1 MRALELDDDEAQ
13 PMSTQQYETTIVVF
27 RRVLA
32 KVSLDQVDDP
42 TPCASFNVAQLIDHG
57 IATQHMIIDA
67 LQDKPFNMAGI
78 QVAPGEQP
86 AAFDLAAAN
95 AVAELHRDG
104 AMDKILEMPFGTFPG
119 EHLMELC
126 ALDTFQHAWDLAKA
140 TGQDT
145 DLAPD
150 ITDALM
156 AVAVDHMAHAP
167 RGEEPAPYGPE
178 QTAPEGAPAADRLAA
193 FLGRSV

>member
-1 MRALELDDDEAQ
+1 MMTIQD
-13 PMSTQQYETTIVVF
+13 YETAIATF
-27 RRVLA
+27 HQVLA
-32 KVSLDQVDDP
+32 GVTPEHIRSE
-42 TPCASFNVAQLIDHG
+42 TPCASFDVAQLIDHTIG
-57 IATQHMIIDA
+57 TQHMVTDA
-67 LQDKPFNMAGI
+67 LQDKPFNMTGVHVSPA
-78 QVAPGEQP
+78 EQA

-95 AVAELHRDG
+95 AVAELRRDG
-104 AMDKILEMPFGTFPG
+104 AMDKIVEMPFGTFPG
-119 EHLMELC
+119 QHLMALC

-145 DLAPD
+145 DLAPEL
-150 ITDALM
+150 TDALM
-156 AVAVDHMAHAP
+156 VVAADHMAHAP

>member
-1 MRALELDDDEAQ
+1 MRALELDNDKAQ
-13 PMSTQQYETTIVVF
+13 PVSTQQYETTIAVF
-27 RRVLA
+27 RRILEQ
-32 KVSLDQVDDP
+32 VSPDQVDDP
-42 TPCASFNVAQLIDHG
+42 TPCASFNVAQLIDHT

-67 LQDKPFNMAGI
+67 LQDKPFNMAGV
-78 QVAPGEQP
+78 QVAPDEQA

-119 EHLMELC
+119 QHLVELC

-140 TGQDT
+140 TGQNT

-150 ITDALM
+150 ITEALM

-167 RGEEPAPYGPE
+167 RGQEPAPYG
-178 QTAPEGAPAADRLAA
+178 
-193 FLGRSV
+193 LGPWV